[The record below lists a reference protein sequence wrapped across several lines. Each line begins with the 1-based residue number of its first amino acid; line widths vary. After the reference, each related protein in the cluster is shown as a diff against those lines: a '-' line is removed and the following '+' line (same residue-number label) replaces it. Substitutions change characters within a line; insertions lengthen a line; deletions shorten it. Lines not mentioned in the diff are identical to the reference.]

1 MSHALVI
8 TNKTIV
14 YLLCPANY
22 NSGGPEAIH
31 RLCDYF
37 REMKADA
44 RIVFFPISKNNNI
57 NNNYIDLDIKIETE
71 IIDDANN
78 IIIVPELYRYIKF
91 INNFKKIRKCIWWLS
106 VDNFYLNYIDTTN
119 NKIINKIHNIFFKLM
134 DQISKINPNL
144 LGNRDKIR
152 YYNHKIGN
160 INSKI
165 IKELSEIDVNLCQSY
180 YAEKWLKSLG
190 FNNTNFLGD
199 KFSQK
204 IINAGFDASKK
215 KKIVAYNPLK
225 GINFT
230 RKLIKKYKN
239 LVFIPIDK
247 MSKLEVIDLLKDAM
261 IYIDFGNHPGQ
272 DRIPREAAIYG
283 CCLITSKRG
292 SAAYKQDIPIPEKYK
307 INDEDINL
315 DKIGNLIIEIFNNY
329 NYKFAEF
336 ECYRNYCKL
345 TNDRFINDFYKCFK
359 IIK

>member
-1 MSHALVI
+1 MKDHYYTFTVGL
-8 TNKTIV
+8 
-14 YLLCPANY
+14 P
-22 NSGGPEAIH
+22 NS
-31 RLCDYF
+31 
-37 REMKADA
+37 
-44 RIVFFPISKNNNI
+44 S
-57 NNNYIDLDIKIETE
+57 
-71 IIDDANN
+71 
-78 IIIVPELYRYIKF
+78 ELYQFDSSRSKF
-91 INNFKKIRKCIWWLS
+91 IGTDSRQVS
-106 VDNFYLNYIDTTN
+106 
-119 NKIINKIHNIFFKLM
+119 
-134 DQISKINPNL
+134 
-144 LGNRDKIR
+144 
-152 YYNHKIGN
+152 
-160 INSKI
+160 
-165 IKELSEIDVNLCQSY
+165 LC
-180 YAEKWLKSLG
+180 LTRPL
-190 FNNTNFLGD
+190 
-199 KFSQK
+199 
-204 IINAGFDASKK
+204 
-215 KKIVAYNPLK
+215 VAYNPLK